1 MLVRIGSFNCENFF
15 SRAALLNSDN
25 PKNGPLLDNYARL
38 CQELD
43 LTTYNSSRI
52 LELYAPLV
60 RHVDVRENRGQLF
73 NGTGTKVTVAA
84 KGRADWDGSIELKR
98 SRITDKAQENTVRVI
113 KAINADVLCT
123 VEMEDRR
130 TLKTLG
136 HHDLLGKDV
145 YAHNMLI
152 DGNDPRGINL
162 GLLSR
167 YPITDLRSHID
178 DMVGKSRVFSRDCPE
193 YRVELPSGQPLFMVL
208 NHLKSQGYGAP
219 AENDAHRLRQSRQVA
234 NLLAARG
241 YDLAN
246 QYVVVT
252 GDFNAA
258 PGSPSLEPLLSVH
271 GLNDVLGQ
279 SLPAGQ
285 DWTYAY
291 KGKKSRID
299 YLLVSDA
306 LLVKLV
312 QGSVMIER
320 SLMPGPTIPAAQ
332 AASDHAAICAA
343 FDL

>member
-1 MLVRIGSFNCENFF
+1 MVVRIGSFNCENFF
-15 SRAALLNSDN
+15 SRASLLNSDN
-25 PKNGPLLDNYARL
+25 PKNGPLLDTYAQL

-43 LTTYNSSRI
+43 RPAYDPSRI
-52 LELYAPLV
+52 VQLYVPLIPY
-60 RHVDVRENRGQLF
+60 VDVLENRGQLF
-73 NGTGTKVTVAA
+73 NGTGSKVKVAA
-84 KGRADWDGSIELKR
+84 KGRAGWDGCIELKR
-98 SRITDKAQENTVRVI
+98 SRIPDKAQENTVRVI

-136 HHDLLGKDV
+136 HHELLKKGV
-145 YAHNMLI
+145 YAYNMLI

-167 YPITDLRSHID
+167 YPITDLRSHTD
-178 DMVGKSRVFSRDCPE
+178 DMIGKSRVFSRDCPE
-193 YRVELPSGQPLFMVL
+193 YKVELPSGQPLFMVL

-219 AENDAHRLRQSRQVA
+219 AANDVHRLRQSQQVA

-246 QYVVVT
+246 QFVVVA
-252 GDFNAA
+252 GDFNAT
-258 PGSPSLEPLLSVH
+258 PGSPSLEPLLSVN
-271 GLNDVLGQ
+271 GLNDLLGQ
-279 SLPAGQ
+279 LPAGQ

-306 LLVKLV
+306 LLAKLV

-343 FDL
+343 FDI